1 MNRIAKLDGTGWTGI
16 GEGTG
21 GGFNDSV
28 NALTLDAEDNLIAG
42 GSFDALSDG
51 ENTPMK
57 HIAKLDGTGWTP
69 IGAGT
74 GGGFNDRVYA
84 LTADSAGSLIA
95 AGWFTQATDQITVL
109 NGIAKLDN
117 GGAWASIGGGFV
129 AIGNFN
135 DLADVYALLPTP
147 MLTLSLPAEAA
158 KR

>member
-1 MNRIAKLDGTGWTGI
+1 VNHIAKFDGTAWTPI
-16 GEGTG
+16 GQGDG

-42 GSFDALSDG
+42 GSFVSLSDA
-51 ENTPMK
+51 TPMK